1 MECQKK
7 IIEDNDLLP
16 DINVNRLC
24 LISNINMPKKVKN
37 IFKNNK
43 IYIYIY
49 IYTSG
54 TLNLWL
60 RNLSKG
66 FKLNNCSFEHV
77 KLIKNTVPDKYK
89 YSG

>member
-49 IYTSG
+49 IP
-54 TLNLWL
+54 LA
-60 RNLSKG
+60 
-66 FKLNNCSFEHV
+66 H
-77 KLIKNTVPDKYK
+77 
-89 YSG
+89 

>member
-7 IIEDNDLLP
+7 IIENNDLLP

-43 IYIYIY
+43 IYIY
-49 IYTSG
+49 TSG
-54 TLNLWL
+54 TLNSWL
-60 RNLSKG
+60 KNLKKG

-77 KLIKNTVPDKYK
+77 KLIKNTVPDKYT

>member
-49 IYTSG
+49 IYIY
-54 TLNLWL
+54 LWHT
-60 RNLSKG
+60 K
-66 FKLNNCSFEHV
+66 FMVKKFEQRF
-77 KLIKNTVPDKYK
+77 
-89 YSG
+89 